1 MTQYGDPDMKIHI
14 DDSQPILIRA
24 ETDNPFEWGKDVM
37 LKMAKL
43 EEERIK
49 NAIIGA
55 KITDIEYNPIKGRK
69 HMYELVIKTDA
80 EKVPRLQFGQ
90 GYMLH
95 NMIMPVIESTTHF
108 LDLSEIRVRTKTKP
122 PFYNSSNQTII
133 EDENN
138 E

>member
-1 MTQYGDPDMKIHI
+1 MSDTSYPTI
-14 DDSQPILIRA
+14 IRA
-24 ETDNPFEWGKDVM
+24 ETDNPFEWGTNVA
-37 LKMAKL
+37 LQMAKL

-55 KITDIEYNPIKGRK
+55 RITDIEYNPIKGRK

-95 NMIMPVIESTTHF
+95 NMMMPVVESTTHF

-122 PFYNSSNQTII
+122 PFYDSSPTTKK
-133 EDENN
+133 EGE